1 MLDELGYYNPNP
13 WASILDRANETD
25 VDIDGII
32 SKALIN
38 SGAMIS
44 MMSRGY
50 CDEHGYEIQPLDHLF
65 LIEGSRGADIPYLG
79 YVEVRMCILGN
90 HSFDRN
96 VLMLVSHTM
105 THYHQRVPIQVGS
118 CIINQ
123 VTNSISEDEL
133 QFPSQSWELAHVSTI
148 ISKSSLV
155 SDTEFELDQVKG
167 KVVTYEEVKI
177 PALQTAVVKGLTTV
191 TEHQEHVHVLVEPSP
206 KCTRVFVLGNT
217 SELKP
222 GGSDV
227 TVVFRN
233 LSGQDVTLEPCTE
246 IGTVTAANIVPSMQV
261 GNEPKLDKK
270 ERVSCM
276 SAQIES
282 TDLPEKFQQS
292 RDSEGILQKLDLSRI
307 DEWEPHI
314 QQEAQDLICE
324 YA

>member
-1 MLDELGYYNPNP
+1 
-13 WASILDRANETD
+13 
-25 VDIDGII
+25 
-32 SKALIN
+32 
-38 SGAMIS
+38 
-44 MMSRGY
+44 
-50 CDEHGYEIQPLDHLF
+50 
-65 LIEGSRGADIPYLG
+65 
-79 YVEVRMCILGN
+79 
-90 HSFDRN
+90 
-96 VLMLVSHTM
+96 MLVSHTT

-118 CIINQ
+118 HIINQ

-133 QFPSQSWELAHVSTI
+133 QSPSQSWELAHVSTI

-155 SDTEFELDQVKG
+155 SDLEFDLDQVKG
-167 KVVTYEEVKI
+167 KVVTCEEVKI
-177 PALQTAVVKGLTTV
+177 PALQTAVVKGFTMV
-191 TEHQEHVHVLVEPSP
+191 TGHQEHVHVLVEPSP
-206 KCTRVFVLGNT
+206 KCIRVFVLGNT

-233 LSGQDVTLEPCTE
+233 LSGQDVILEPCTE

-270 ERVSCM
+270 ERVPCM

-282 TDLPEKFQQS
+282 TDLPEKFQQRS

-324 YA
+324 HA